1 MSIPPMTEAIRQLL
15 TEALQISRELFSGMP
30 LEPVI
35 QSRRQERL
43 RELQAQLQTYAHPVK
58 RDLQPIAE
66 IPLAV
71 RQAFVRSVMLVSR
84 YHQLAGCGWQGSLP
98 SPTLSQYRPDPLPP
112 LLQQPDALDR
122 LASLFDLPETDYALI
137 ADQIQVIDRR
147 ITRQKQIMQAVIQ
160 RVRGSNALAA
170 QPLQVFQAIFGP
182 LPLPPQTLN
191 WVYTDTQ
198 LYFCL
203 NYEQDQLQPAELW
216 ASLSESDQQQIRVF
230 LNSLATFQ
238 FQKFK
243 QFPIFGPCQPQQV
256 DPQWSEQVA
265 SLSGVTAADVCEAL
279 SRSVSVLPTAKA
291 EAFLLHDIWGHYW
304 QWILTGFA
312 SDYAFLTTCADPL
325 RGAETAYTPE
335 GPLACWQLF
344 YLQHGRVVLD
354 EERTRLFFQGEVQQR
369 LGFLFTH
376 LLGELIADIA
386 EFKFIAD
393 HPQSAEQL
401 PSSSIFKQ
409 HPAKLDLSL
418 ADIDFLFL
426 KIMQPLL
433 DVHISVLEDST
444 LESELL
450 AHWRFAQGQEATL
463 SVRTSL
469 KQAMIRMHQL
479 FLESYAHTYLPSITT
494 ETNMFT
500 DIVANLVC
508 LQNAVNTLCLE
519 AQHLQPPVL
528 PFRDLLLVFIGSYC
542 SGDSFAEFWAI
553 DHVLASNFLPCW
565 RWLQQEPTL
574 VSSSLPDLK

>member
-1 MSIPPMTEAIRQLL
+1 MSIPPMTVAIRQLL
-15 TEALQISRELFSGMP
+15 TEALQISRELFSGMS
-30 LEPVI
+30 LEPAV

-43 RELQAQLQTYAHPVK
+43 RQLQAQLQTYAHPLN

-84 YHQLAGCGWQGSLP
+84 YHQLAGCRWRGSLL
-98 SPTLSQYRPDPLPP
+98 SPTLSQYRPDPIPP
-112 LLQQPDALDR
+112 PLQQPDALAHLAR
-122 LASLFDLPETDYALI
+122 LFALPETDYELI

-147 ITRQKQIMQAVIQ
+147 ITRQKQIMQAVLQ
-160 RVRGSNALAA
+160 SLGGSHSWTAA
-170 QPLQVFQAIFGP
+170 QSLQVFQAIFGP
-182 LPLPPQTLN
+182 LPLPPQVLN

-203 NYEQDQLQPAELW
+203 DYEQDQLQPPELW
-216 ASLSESDQQQIRVF
+216 ASLSKSDRQQIRGF
-230 LNSLATFQ
+230 LDSLATFQ

-243 QFPIFGPCQPQQV
+243 QFPIFGPCQPQHV
-256 DPQWSEQVA
+256 DPQWCEQVA
-265 SLSGVTAADVCEAL
+265 SLSGVSAADVREAL

-312 SDYAFLTTCADPL
+312 SDYALLTTCADPL

-344 YLQHGRVVLD
+344 YLQHGSVGLD

-409 HPAKLDLSL
+409 HAAKLDLSL

-433 DVHISVLEDST
+433 DVHISVMADST
-444 LESELL
+444 LESDLL

-469 KQAMIRMHQL
+469 KQAVIRMHQL

-494 ETNMFT
+494 ETSMFT
-500 DIVANLVC
+500 TIVANLVC
-508 LQNAVNTLCLE
+508 LQNAVNTLCQE
-519 AQHLQPPVL
+519 AQDLQPPVL

-542 SGDSFAEFWAI
+542 SSDSFNEFWAI
-553 DHVLASNFLPCW
+553 DNVLASDFLPCW
-565 RWLQQEPTL
+565 RWLQPFGDCR
-574 VSSSLPDLK
+574 V